1 MKKFN
6 NLKTTKKAFTLV
18 ELLVVIAII
27 GILFVVLVSKV
38 DFATDKAKATGVQ
51 VTFRSYQ
58 MAFEHAAKGSSGFN
72 INGWN
77 TGDISDDSLW
87 QGKQVSGQANG
98 VTYTYTNKD
107 KDAGDG
113 VRNTYDRGD
122 ANLNGKE
129 DAGEVFCGRKFP
141 VETWT
146 DVYTLTNPAD
156 PTSLDG
162 YRRLE
167 RAINSNLDPSL
178 HITIG
183 DPDANGVAL
192 ITMAN
197 AMVDPWGT
205 EYKGYYISNAH
216 NDDMDRGAIVL
227 YSAGPNG
234 VFGCEQSIA
243 NGVVTVS
250 IPGNNVAGQD
260 DYSLVVCCS
269 LANDFVEIKTSTGG
283 FSTNQGY
290 QSGAVQ
296 GSIGTEN
303 NGEENNGEINTPVTT
318 PTYDPIELLSDE
330 FKMVDGSGM
339 NFTISEDAITL
350 YMNGEFVGE
359 IPSMCFTIDGNNV
372 YVSGTGQ
379 YDGTFTICEDGYVE
393 LNGDIIAKAK
403 KAWVSVAPG
412 EYLIVHNNAVYN
424 SQDGNSIEYKY
435 GNVDEL
441 VYYLEAFKQTPAASL
456 FALSGYNVSSYNGT
470 LTVENC
476 FDVLTIME
484 LGENPRFP
492 YGYDYEGLYVYY
504 GGSAIDSKTT
514 NSKIKTAFWQA
525 NDVKM
530 EQVTKIY
537 RVGNGKSLL
546 TLNDELAEGLYL
558 VDRKET
564 YYHDDQ
570 VTENIMF
577 FEDYALYFEDGMTYR
592 QWMHGTFGNTMV
604 LNDTANTAEYDFY
617 GVYIAE
623 EYLDTL
629 CEAGYD
635 NKIQGGTRKE
645 HHSQL
650 GFWCNGTFCWE
661 YVYYSYGKATIF
673 HVDMNKA
680 GYQDLGSAWAGG
692 VQSDN
697 TIYMEDFYNYFSKYG
712 TNNVLGRG
720 FAAAFKPAT
729 NNVVDIS
736 SFVSVQNGQL
746 IIDTAALQSVYG
758 VSGDVEYI
766 PIINGDG
773 YYIDCSSIELEYS
786 DGNPQYIRVTYTLG
800 KDTTLNYDVI
810 SNHNADLSATGITF
824 YYNGVVYTGFAR

>member
-1 MKKFN
+1 MHC
-6 NLKTTKKAFTLV
+6 KTKLFMTKKKAFTLI
-18 ELLVVIAII
+18 ELLIVIAII
-27 GILFVVLVSKV
+27 GILFIVLVSKV

-51 VTFRSYQ
+51 TDFRSFQ
-58 MAFEHAAKGSSGFN
+58 LAFDTVAKEKAGFN
-72 INGWN
+72 TFGWD
-77 TGDISDDSLW
+77 TGDTNQNGKRDSYDE
-87 QGKQVSGQANG
+87 GDAN
-98 VTYTYTNKD
+98 K
-107 KDAGDG
+107 DG
-113 VRNTYDRGD
+113 VRDD
-122 ANLNGKE
+122 
-129 DAGEVFCGRKFP
+129 GEVWTGHK
-141 VETWT
+141 VYAETFT
-146 DVYTLTNPAD
+146 KVYSLKKAKADGTLETNYAREA
-156 PTSLDG
+156 LN
-162 YRRLE
+162 RLE
-167 RAINSNLDPSL
+167 TAINANLDPKL
-178 HITIG
+178 HITIKDDG
-183 DPDANGVAL
+183 EIVMANGAK
-192 ITMAN
+192 
-197 AMVDPWGT
+197 DPWNK
-205 EYKGYYISNAH
+205 EYHGWYITNAET
-216 NDDMDRGAIVL
+216 DGQDRGAIIL
-227 YSAGPNG
+227 YSDGANNT
-234 VFGCEQSIA
+234 FGSEHTIA
-243 NGVVTVS
+243 NGVVTVTN
-250 IPGNNVAGQD
+250 PGNSKDGKD
-260 DYSLVVCCS
+260 DYSIVSCYTYVNGYGEVL
-269 LANDFVEIKTSTGG
+269 NMTTG
-283 FSTNQGY
+283 FSNNQSFLAGGNNLGVGNVTNDNTQ
-290 QSGAVQ
+290 QEPDVED
-296 GSIGTEN
+296 EN
-303 NGEENNGEINTPVTT
+303 LTN
-318 PTYDPIELLSDE
+318 PTYDPIELMKDE

-339 NFTISEDAITL
+339 NFTISEEAITL
-350 YMNGEFVGE
+350 YMNGEVVAA
-359 IPSMCFTIDGNNV
+359 IPSMCFTIENNNV

-441 VYYLEAFKQTPAASL
+441 VYYLETFKQTTAASL
-456 FALSGYNVSSYNGT
+456 FALSGYNISSYNGT

-476 FDVLTIME
+476 FDVLTIIE

-492 YGYDYEGLYVYY
+492 YGYNCDGLYAYY
-504 GGSAIDSKTT
+504 GGSAIDSKTM

-530 EQVTKIY
+530 ERITKIY
-537 RVGNGKSLL
+537 RLGNGKSLMN
-546 TLNDELAEGLYL
+546 LNDELVDGLYL
-558 VDRKET
+558 LDRKET

-570 VTENIMF
+570 ATENIMF
-577 FEDYALYFEDGMTYR
+577 FEDYALYFEPGMTYR
-592 QWMHGTFGNTMV
+592 QWMHKTFGNTIV
-604 LNDTANTAEYDFY
+604 LNDFADTAQYDFY

-650 GFWCNGTFCWE
+650 GFWQAGSGIFSWE

-692 VQSDN
+692 IQSDN

-712 TNNVLGRG
+712 TNNVLGRS
-720 FAAAFKPAT
+720 FAAAFKPTT

-736 SFVSVQNGQL
+736 SFISIKNETL

-758 VSGDVEYI
+758 LDGDVEYV

-773 YYIDCSSIELEYS
+773 YYIDCSSIQAEYDTNS
-786 DGNPQYIRVTYTLG
+786 TQYIRATYTLG
-800 KDTTLNYDVI
+800 EDTTLNHDVI
-810 SNHNADLSATGITF
+810 YNHNADLSATGITF